1 MSMHLVRGMTS
12 LNTRKKRA
20 KSKSKRLAE
29 LTANHEKFLLSMGV
43 KGTVKRQ
50 SRAYK
55 HESVNFGE
63 RVTSDVI
70 PGNGN
75 KRTESVYTG
84 TLIKGIAVT
93 HKSNLMP
100 ITSSEQ
106 ATDVAKMRRQ

>member
-1 MSMHLVRGMTS
+1 MHLVRGMSS
-12 LNTRKKRA
+12 LNTRKKKT

-29 LTANHEKFLLSMGV
+29 LASNHEKFLLSMGV
-43 KGTVKRQ
+43 KDQVKPR
-50 SRAYK
+50 SRPYK
-55 HESVNFGE
+55 HERVNLGE

-106 ATDVAKMRRQ
+106 AVDVAKMRRQ